1 MSALA
6 RRIVRRW
13 RELENATLPSEVAQA
28 ARLHLLDA
36 VGVGLASAGSAIG
49 APYRAYAQRHT
60 PAGPATVFG
69 RPQGAAAADAAMLNG
84 GLIHSLEY
92 DDTHTASI
100 VHGSAVL
107 AAAALAA
114 GEANQ
119 ASGAAL
125 LRSYVL
131 GWEVLV
137 RVGQA
142 SPGRFQAAGFQIT
155 SVGGAMVAALMA
167 ARLARL
173 DEDTTVAAVG
183 IALSQASGVFEFLS
197 NGATVKSLH
206 PGWAAHAGIVAA
218 GLAET
223 GLTGPETSLE
233 GRFGLF
239 RTFAQDGAAAAL
251 LEAEVGT
258 LGEVWNLAHA
268 AFKFHPCCHYL
279 HPFVEA
285 TGVLAERGVTADAVT
300 SLTCSVPAGAAGI
313 ICEPWPA
320 KLDPASGHAARW
332 SLPIVVASRLVEG
345 KVDLATFE
353 RPASEAVRAMA
364 ARIDWKPLEDADFP
378 RRFEAQITCRLK
390 NGGVESARIED
401 VYGNHSRPAEP
412 KSVLAKF
419 RANAN
424 RSLPEA
430 AVGTLEA
437 TIMGLDDAAD
447 LAALTAALRGRTE
460 H

>member
-1 MSALA
+1 MSTLA

-13 RELENATLPSEVAQA
+13 HELESATLPPEVAQA

-36 VGVGLASAGSAIG
+36 IGVGLASAGSAIG
-49 APYRAYAQRHT
+49 APYRAYAQRHAS
-60 PAGPATVFG
+60 AGPASVFG
-69 RPQGAAAADAAMLNG
+69 RGQGAAAADAAMLNG

-119 ASGAAL
+119 SAGADL
-125 LRSYVL
+125 LRAYIL

-137 RVGQA
+137 RLGQA
-142 SPGRFQAAGFQIT
+142 SPGLFQAAGFQIT
-155 SVGGAMVAALMA
+155 SVGGAMVAALIA

-173 DEDTTVAAVG
+173 DEDGTVAAVG

-218 GLAET
+218 GLAEA

-239 RTFAQDGAAAAL
+239 RAFAHDEAAAGAL
-251 LEAEVGT
+251 EFEIRT
-258 LGEVWNLAHA
+258 LGEAWHLADA

-285 TGVLAERGVTADAVT
+285 TGVLAERGVTADAVA

-313 ICEPWPA
+313 ICEPWPT
-320 KLDPASGHAARW
+320 KLAPTSGHAARW
-332 SLPIVVASRLVEG
+332 SLPIVVAARLVEG

-353 RPASEAVRAMA
+353 QPASEAVRAMA

-390 NGGVESARIED
+390 NGGEESVRIED
-401 VYGNHSRPAEP
+401 VYGNRSRPAGPEA
-412 KSVLAKF
+412 VLAKF
-419 RANAN
+419 RANAT
-424 RSLPEA
+424 RSLPDA
-430 AVGTLEA
+430 AVAALEA
-437 TIMGLDDAAD
+437 TMMRLEEAAD
-447 LAALTAALRGRTE
+447 LTALTAALRGRIE